1 MYGNPTTEALG
12 LTGARKRRRKQGMN
26 AAQQRANQRSNWRF
40 NPTATRSESGMV
52 YQSEKLQKLR
62 NLEAKVSI
70 HLHAIELAE
79 PGQPIRKGY
88 YGNPGAYGR
97 GSSKRKIPKNYKG
110 VPKPEVPSTATP
122 EGLQAQLRMNDFRR
136 GKNPRGNTYR
146 GVLPKRYFRVTG
158 DGGLTYQ
165 PVHGK
170 FDEVTEIS
178 KKVKPKLTPD
188 PVTRGKKVK
197 VPKPSSTTKRT
208 SLMRSLMRRYGKA
221 ALGVG
226 AVAGGAAYLAGRSKR
241 EKQAA

>member
-26 AAQQRANQRSNWRF
+26 AAQQRAMQRSNWRF

-52 YQSEKLQKLR
+52 YQSEKFQKLR
-62 NLEAKVSI
+62 DLEAKVNI

-97 GSSKRKIPKNYKG
+97 GSSKRKIPRNYKG

-122 EGLQAQLRMNDFRR
+122 EGLDAQLKMNRFRR
-136 GKNPRGNTYR
+136 GKNPRGNTYK
-146 GVLPKRYFRVTG
+146 GVYPKRYVRYTENRNV
-158 DGGLTYQ
+158 
-165 PVHGK
+165 PVRGK
-170 FDEVTEIS
+170 FDEITEIS
-178 KKVKPKLTPD
+178 EKVKPKLTPD

-197 VPKPSSTTKRT
+197 VPKSSSTTKRT

-221 ALGVG
+221 ALGLG
-226 AVAGGAAYLAGRSKR
+226 AAAGGAAYLAGRSKR
-241 EKQAA
+241 KKQAA

>member
-12 LTGARKRRRKQGMN
+12 LTGARKRRRRQGMN
-26 AAQQRANQRSNWRF
+26 AANQRAMRRSNWRF

-52 YQSEKLQKLR
+52 YQSDKLNRL
-62 NLEAKVSI
+62 LELECLTAVALDI
-70 HLHAIELAE
+70 VELAQ
-79 PGQPIRKGY
+79 PGQPIRTGY

-136 GKNPRGNTYR
+136 GKKLRGNTYT
-146 GVLPKRYFRVTG
+146 GVLPKQHARVKA
-158 DGGLTYQ
+158 GG
-165 PVHGK
+165 

-178 KKVKPKLTPD
+178 KNVKPKLTPD

-241 EKQAA
+241 KKQAA